1 MASANKV
8 DSVRDSGL
16 VRSVG
21 PLGLAASTINV
32 VIGAGI
38 FVLPSAMAAAV
49 GRYAPL
55 AFLGCAFAMAGVVA
69 CFAEGGRRIAT
80 SGGCYGYIEAAF
92 GARVAFIA
100 GVLLLFSNVL
110 TAGGIAAALADSA
123 ASLVS
128 AESRA
133 WLRVLL
139 IIAVL
144 SLLAAVNMRGVATAT
159 RFVGIA
165 TVLKVGAL
173 IVFVI
178 AGATAVHA
186 ENWSSTASF
195 SPNGFG
201 RAMILGVFAFT
212 GMEISLSVSG
222 EVRQP
227 ERTIPLA
234 LITVMTFV
242 TVIYIAIQL
251 VAQGVLGAALPLSA
265 APLADTMARISPLLR
280 ALLLATAAVS
290 MIGYLGTDLLGSPR
304 MVFALARDRLLP
316 PMFGKLS
323 ARTHAPY
330 AAILCYTAV
339 AALLALTG
347 TFAELAVMAT
357 LASAAIY
364 VAGCAAVWLLAQR
377 GTTAGPRWLTVAAT
391 IGVTS
396 MLLLIAVA
404 AWSEIA
410 GLLAVIVLGTLFY
423 WLRMRWLARQSD

>member
-80 SGGCYGYIEAAF
+80 SGGCYGYIKAAF